1 MLWDILKDER
11 FSIMFSFILGLGIL
25 AVLRPACDNDKCAK
39 IKAPPVP
46 DFDGKTFRI
55 GDSCYKFKTK
65 TKDCPAEG
73 FIESFA
79 EDNAQLAAIQSGKR
93 LNKLQLYGTVC
104 GEN

>member
-11 FSIMFSFILGLGIL
+11 FSIIFSFMLGLGIL

-79 EDNAQLAAIQSGKR
+79 EDQAQIIALRSS
-93 LNKLQLYGTVC
+93 NKLQNLQYYGSPL
-104 GEN
+104 

>member
-79 EDNAQLAAIQSGKR
+79 EDNAHIVAMRSN
-93 LNKLQLYGTVC
+93 NKLRNLQYFGSPL
-104 GEN
+104 

>member
-11 FSIMFSFILGLGIL
+11 FSVMFSFILGVGLL
-25 AVLRPACDNDKCAK
+25 AVFRPACDNDKCAK
-39 IKAPPVP
+39 VKAPPVP

-79 EDNAQLAAIQSGKR
+79 EDNAQLVAIQSRK
-93 LNKLQLYGTVC
+93 KLQNMQMYGAPL
-104 GEN
+104 G